1 MTFDDDADI
10 RGGRV
15 SKRGRNTEIGGGGL
29 GMLAVLL

>member
-15 SKRGRNTEIGGGGL
+15 SKRGRNTEIGGGL